1 MWLWDQSIHKIF
13 NDIAVV
19 NECSSSPCNNNGH
32 CVNLEAGYTCICQ
45 LGFDGERCESGQL
58 IFLKIMTIA
67 YTRQNLLYGMLYKL
81 QGLANLIH
89 VTTMVHVSLTEC
101 LHFAHVWRD
110 SLGKIVHKVNL
121 NYLFSI
127 LHHSLFGTCF
137 RFTIILAVRGLF
149 FNYKTWMS
157 VCMTHV
163 MTTSLAKTQSVAMNV
178 CPVPRLTIVLTNR
191 VSICKYY

>member
-58 IFLKIMTIA
+58 IFKKNYDHCIYKTEPIVWY
-67 YTRQNLLYGMLYKL
+67 YTESALYKL

-121 NYLFSI
+121 NYLFTI
-127 LHHSLFGTCF
+127 LHLVLVFGLLLYQRSGVYF
-137 RFTIILAVRGLF
+137 
-149 FNYKTWMS
+149 
-157 VCMTHV
+157 
-163 MTTSLAKTQSVAMNV
+163 
-178 CPVPRLTIVLTNR
+178 
-191 VSICKYY
+191 SITRRE

>member
-1 MWLWDQSIHKIF
+1 MRVRLVDFFKN
-13 NDIAVV
+13 ND
-19 NECSSSPCNNNGH
+19 H
-32 CVNLEAGYTCICQ
+32 CIYKTEPTVWYYT
-45 LGFDGERCESGQL
+45 ES
-58 IFLKIMTIA
+58 A
-67 YTRQNLLYGMLYKL
+67 LYKL

-127 LHHSLFGTCF
+127 LHHSTFGTWF
-137 RFTIILAVRGLF
+137 RFTIILAVWGLF

-163 MTTSLAKTQSVAMNV
+163 MTTSLAKTQSVDMNV

-191 VSICKYY
+191 VSICKYYWYF

>member
-127 LHHSLFGTCF
+127 LHLVVVFGLYQRSGVYFSIT
-137 RFTIILAVRGLF
+137 RRG
-149 FNYKTWMS
+149 
-157 VCMTHV
+157 
-163 MTTSLAKTQSVAMNV
+163 
-178 CPVPRLTIVLTNR
+178 
-191 VSICKYY
+191 

>member
-32 CVNLEAGYTCICQ
+32 CVNLEADYTCICQ

-58 IFLKIMTIA
+58 IFKKNYDHCIYKTEPIVWY
-67 YTRQNLLYGMLYKL
+67 YTESALYKL

-101 LHFAHVWRD
+101 LHFAHVWQD

-121 NYLFSI
+121 NYLFF
-127 LHHSLFGTCF
+127 HSTSFYMWYLFSVYTSGLGFIFQLQDVNECLYDPCDDNFTCKN
-137 RFTIILAVRGLF
+137 TVGGYECLSCATPD
-149 FNYKTWMS
+149 NCSY
-157 VCMTHV
+157 
-163 MTTSLAKTQSVAMNV
+163 QS
-178 CPVPRLTIVLTNR
+178 R
-191 VSICKYY
+191 KYM